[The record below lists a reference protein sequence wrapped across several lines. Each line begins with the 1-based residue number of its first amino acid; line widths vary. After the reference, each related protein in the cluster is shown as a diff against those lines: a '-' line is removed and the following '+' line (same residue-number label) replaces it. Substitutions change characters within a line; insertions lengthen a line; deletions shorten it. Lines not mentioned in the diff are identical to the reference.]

1 MSFKRWLPF
10 LLLAT
15 VALLFGCKRLP
26 APFFAKPDPGAPPS
40 APVFPDI
47 VLPAQSG
54 RVSVIMYHDVI
65 ESRGPGS
72 VWFDC
77 TVDEFKRDIQEIVDN
92 GFTVLTLDQLYAHL
106 TTGAPVPPRS
116 VVLTFDDNYQGFY
129 DHALPIL
136 KEHGFPAAVF
146 VHTAYVGNQTGDHP
160 KMTWDE
166 LKELRDGGLI
176 TIGAHTVTH
185 PENLKDLPPDVQRK
199 ELVDSKATLEA
210 QLGIP
215 IPYMAYPVGSADQV
229 TEDLAR
235 EAGYKMSFTMEPTP
249 AEGSPSIL
257 MVGRYEAKK
266 FHEALAAQVA
276 ELNAGAPA
284 VVDHPLVPAPV
295 SAEAGKFGGIRLVLL
310 RGGTPMSVLADGR
323 KTVGE
328 FVTEGKAVAGIN
340 GSFFVMAAIA
350 STDNRLIGPAK
361 PQNRPEFMVDP
372 DPFRVAKL
380 RDRPMVVWG
389 PNRIAF
395 ASFQPGAMNDEAI
408 YRRFMPDFTDAFL
421 GGAWIVHEG
430 VARTEAQLKPYASQD
445 IQDYRKRVFFGID
458 GEGKILCGA
467 SQGSVTTIDLAN
479 AAVAAGAREA
489 VLLDSGFSASI
500 VFDGRILVSGHSNIE
515 HASRPVP
522 HAILLMGEKGSASL
536 GDLKTVPV
544 TSAPSGEELMNEP
557 PKRRARRRRPH

>member
-1 MSFKRWLPF
+1 MSLKRWLPV
-10 LLLAT
+10 LILASL
-15 VALLFGCKRLP
+15 ALVGGCKRLLGPMVAAP
-26 APFFAKPDPGAPPS
+26 APDTPTS
-40 APVFPDI
+40 APVFPDL
-47 VLPAQSG
+47 VLPAESG
-54 RVSVIMYHDVI
+54 RVAVIMYHDVI
-65 ESRGPGS
+65 ETRGPGS

-77 TVDEFKRDIQEIVDN
+77 TVDEFKRDIEEIVAN
-92 GFTVLTLDQLYAHL
+92 GFSVLTLDQLYRHL

-166 LKELRDGGLI
+166 LKELRDGGLV

-185 PENLKDLPPDVQRK
+185 PENLKDLPADVQRK

-215 IPYMAYPVGSADQV
+215 IRYMAYPVGSADQV

-235 EAGYKMSFTMEPTP
+235 EAGYLMSFTMEPTP
-249 AEGSPSIL
+249 AEGSPNIL

-266 FHEALAAQVA
+266 FHEALAAQI
-276 ELNAGAPA
+276 EEIDAGAPA
-284 VVDHPLVPAPV
+284 VVDRPLTPGPV
-295 SAEAGKFGGIRLVLL
+295 SAEAGKYGGIRLVLL

-350 STDNRLIGPAK
+350 SNDNRLIGPAK
-361 PQNRPEFMVDP
+361 PQNRAEFMVDT

-380 RDRPMVVWG
+380 RDRPMVLWG
-389 PNRIAF
+389 PKRIVF

-408 YRRFMPDFTDAFL
+408 YRRYMPDFTDAFL
-421 GGAWIVHEG
+421 GGGWIVHDG

-445 IQDYRKRVFFGID
+445 ILDFRKRVFFGID
-458 GEGKILCGA
+458 AEGKILCGA

-500 VFDGRILVSGHSNIE
+500 VFDGKILVSGHSNIE

-522 HAILLMGEKGSASL
+522 HAILLMGEKGTANL
-536 GDLKTVPV
+536 GDLKTIPV
-544 TSAPSGEELMNEP
+544 TAAPSGEELMSEP
-557 PKRRARRRRPH
+557 PTRRKHRRRSR